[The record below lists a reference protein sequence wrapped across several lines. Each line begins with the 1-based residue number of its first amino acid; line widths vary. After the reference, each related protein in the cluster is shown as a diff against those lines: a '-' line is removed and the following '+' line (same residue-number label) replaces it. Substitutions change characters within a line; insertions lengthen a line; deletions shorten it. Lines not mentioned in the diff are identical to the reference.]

1 MKHSIARLISTVF
14 QPFLMPTYGVMLL
27 FVYTYFGVMYAHRFW
42 LIVAPVFLFSFL
54 IPAILIIMLYRMGLV
69 SDLSIKVR
77 RQRFIP
83 YLITLLSYGA
93 MLIFYFRMQM
103 PTWFLMMIAA
113 PIAIVILATLIT
125 LVWKISAHMFG
136 IGGLIGGAMSVSY
149 FVERSNP
156 YYLFMGLFVLAGLIG
171 SSRLLLKHH
180 SLSQVNAGF
189 LLGFII
195 TFAFVWLGI
204 K

>member
-1 MKHSIARLISTVF
+1 
-14 QPFLMPTYGVMLL
+14 
-27 FVYTYFGVMYAHRFW
+27 
-42 LIVAPVFLFSFL
+42 
-54 IPAILIIMLYRMGLV
+54 MLYRMGLV

-83 YLITLLSYGA
+83 YMITLLSYGA
-93 MLIFYFRMQM
+93 MLFFYYRMRM

>member
-1 MKHSIARLISTVF
+1 MKHSIARVISTVF
-14 QPFLMPTYGVMLL
+14 QPLLMPTYGVMLL
-27 FVYTYFGVMYAHRFW
+27 FVYTYFGVMYSHRFW

-54 IPAILIIMLYRMGLV
+54 IPAILIVMLYRMGLV

-77 RQRFIP
+77 RQRFFP

-93 MLIFYFRMQM
+93 MAIFYYRMQM

-113 PIAIVILATLIT
+113 PIAILIIATLIT
-125 LVWKISAHMFG
+125 FLWKISAHMFG

-156 YYLFMGLFVLAGLIG
+156 YYMFMGLFVLAGLIG
-171 SSRLLLKHH
+171 SSRLTLKHH
-180 SLSQVNAGF
+180 SLAQVNAGF

-195 TFAFVWLGI
+195 SFVFVWMGV